1 MSNTATIGKRFAA
14 MLIDSVLLAIIPG
27 FLLFFLGYWVF
38 LFSLLFGAVYSILLE
53 GSPGNATL
61 GKRAMGI
68 RVVGTH
74 GQGIDYATAFV
85 RYLGKL
91 LSAALFGVGYIMALF
106 SDSNQALHDR
116 LANTYVVN
124 AASNPVDSSAR
135 ALAPPSGASLVGVS
149 GAFAG
154 KRFEIPVNGL
164 LIGRDKVACSVAFPA
179 SSQGISRLHCLVEY
193 NAQTGMFVITDR
205 NSSFGTFLSNGT
217 RITINTPFA
226 IKNGERFYLGATS
239 NMFEVRF

>member
-1 MSNTATIGKRFAA
+1 MGNTATVGKRFAA
-14 MLIDSVLLAIIPG
+14 MLIDSILLAIIPG
-27 FLLFFLGYWVF
+27 FMFWFLGYWAF
-38 LFSLLFGAVYSILLE
+38 LFTPLLGAIYSILLE

-68 RVVGTH
+68 RVAGAH

-85 RYLGKL
+85 RYLGKI
-91 LSAALFGVGYIMALF
+91 LSAALFGIGYIMALF

-124 AASNPVDSSAR
+124 AAGNPANAAS
-135 ALAPPSGASLVGVS
+135 SGACLVGVS
-149 GAFAG
+149 GTFAG
-154 KRFEIPVNGL
+154 KSFEIPVKGL
-164 LIGRDKVACSVAFPA
+164 LMGRDKVACTVAFPA
-179 SSQGISRLHCLVEY
+179 GSQGISRLHCLVEY

-217 RITINTPFA
+217 RITINTPFT
-226 IKNGERFYLGATS
+226 IKNGGRFYLGAES
-239 NMFEVRF
+239 NMFEVRL

>member
-1 MSNTATIGKRFAA
+1 MGNTATIGKRFMA

-27 FLLFFLGYWVF
+27 FMVFLIGYWVF
-38 LFSLLFGAVYSILLE
+38 FFTPLLGAIYSILLE

-68 RVVGTH
+68 RVAGAH

-85 RYLGKL
+85 RYLGKI
-91 LSAALFGVGYIMALF
+91 LSAALFGIGYIMALF
-106 SDSNQALHDR
+106 SESNQTLHDR

-124 AASNPVDSSAR
+124 VADNPADASAR
-135 ALAPPSGASLVGVS
+135 ALAPSTGACLVGVS

-154 KRFEIPVNGL
+154 KSFEIPANGL
-164 LIGRDKVACSVAFPA
+164 LMGRDKVACTVAFPA

-193 NAQTGMFVITDR
+193 NPQTGMFVITDR
-205 NSSFGTFLSNGT
+205 NSSFGTFLSGGT

-226 IKNGERFYLGATS
+226 IKNGGRFYLGAES
-239 NMFEVRF
+239 NMFEVRI